1 MYRRILIV
9 VSDHPSSKVAAAH
22 GLGLAK
28 ALSASL
34 LYVHVLQQVPVAV
47 ADMPPV
53 VTIAPDEFTR
63 QAAQAAA
70 KLLAEVAAHA
80 TAAGVASESR
90 VLEVADGVGAMASM
104 ALDEGCDLIVIGTEG
119 GNALVRLLT
128 GSPVSGL
135 ITRAAVPVLVCH
147 AHDSAPTAS

>member
-22 GLGLAK
+22 GLCLGK
-28 ALSASL
+28 ALSARL
-34 LYVHVLQQVPVAV
+34 LYVHVLPQLPVAV

-53 VTIAPDEFTR
+53 VTVAPDEFTQ
-63 QAAQAAA
+63 QAARTATR
-70 KLLAEVAAHA
+70 LLAERAAQA
-80 TAAGVASESR
+80 TAAGVSADTR
-90 VLEVADGVGAMASM
+90 MLAAPDGVGAMASL

-128 GSPVSGL
+128 GSAVSGL
-135 ITRAAVPVLVCH
+135 ITRAAVPVMVCH
-147 AHDSAPTAS
+147 AHDVAPATS